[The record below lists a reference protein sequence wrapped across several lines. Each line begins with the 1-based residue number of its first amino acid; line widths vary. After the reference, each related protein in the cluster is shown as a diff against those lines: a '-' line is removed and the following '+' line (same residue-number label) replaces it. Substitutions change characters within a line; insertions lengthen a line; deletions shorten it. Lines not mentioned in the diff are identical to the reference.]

1 MDEINSIELYYGS
14 DSDNKSNIVEI
25 KDINFVE
32 TENNIQEINL
42 CEIDTTLDSNSY
54 NNQHLEFKTINNN
67 KQKNYDESYYNNN
80 TKRKK

>member
-54 NNQHLEFKTINNN
+54 NN
-67 KQKNYDESYYNNN
+67 
-80 TKRKK
+80 